1 MRHLTITL
9 LACAAL
15 GGTALVA
22 ADEKKDQPSDRAQV
36 MAFLKKHVVGKT
48 LATPK
53 TTIKFDDGKVE
64 GDYEDQFTFNNF
76 SERAEGF
83 GFDLVTVSKE
93 SRHDL
98 DKDGKRVVPG
108 RDTSGNT
115 VWRYEICERASTKK
129 LTGTARIVS
138 TTKKSPN
145 QDGTVIL
152 VTGVKVVDG
161 KLSWNETQPGY
172 GDATA
177 AEGKY
182 KPESF
187 DGKYTFSITD
197 GKLRSEGDFTLFDVD
212 PETLQRTPVKDK
224 PPLLVAKEIEQK

>member
-15 GGTALVA
+15 GGTTLVA
-22 ADEKKDQPSDRAQV
+22 ADEKKAERSDRAQV

-53 TTIKFDDGKVE
+53 TTIKFDDNKVE
-64 GDYEDQFTFNNF
+64 GDYEDQITFNNF
-76 SERAEGF
+76 RKTAESF
-83 GFDLVTVSKE
+83 SFDMVTVSKE

-98 DKDGKRVVPG
+98 DKDGKRVAPG
-108 RDTSGNT
+108 RDTSGTT
-115 VWRYEICERASTKK
+115 VWRYEIGERASTKK

-138 TTKKSPN
+138 TTRKSPN
-145 QDGTVIL
+145 QDGTVLL
-152 VTGVKVVDG
+152 VTGVKVADG
-161 KLSWNETQPGY
+161 KLLWNETQPGY

-182 KPESF
+182 KPASF

-197 GKLRSEGDFTLFDVD
+197 GKLRSESDFTIFDVD
-212 PETLQRTPVKDK
+212 PETLKRTPVKSK
-224 PPLLVAKEIEQK
+224 PPLIVAKEIVQK